1 MKCNSQ
7 APYFYSAYTK
17 APTCAQEAQ
26 KCKVANFFADA
37 GSAMN
42 PYARAY
48 VVSQT
53 YTNCAAPECALHNG
67 TFFNDLYMP
76 YANISK

>member
-42 PYARAY
+42 PMRGHMWYPRHIPT
-48 VVSQT
+48 VPRR
-53 YTNCAAPECALHNG
+53 NAPLHNG

-76 YANISK
+76 YTNISK